1 MSVVICNFAFNKTR
15 DKSHLTQ
22 HYRAGHQVNGEL
34 VVALE
39 QIPPVSSY
47 HHHHHYHHHYHHQIP
62 PGLDVGDVV
71 RVTDG
76 LDLA

>member
-39 QIPPVSSY
+39 QIPP
-47 HHHHHYHHHYHHQIP
+47 
-62 PGLDVGDVV
+62 GLDVRDVV